1 MVTGKDPHRTLHVIH
16 ICYSG
21 SRGWILKARMA
32 VYGALR
38 KSNKRAVVEYEIRGR
53 IGLWASDERSDTLW
67 LLMLEGYI

>member
-1 MVTGKDPHRTLHVIH
+1 
-16 ICYSG
+16 
-21 SRGWILKARMA
+21 MA
-32 VYGALR
+32 VHGALR